1 MNEHEV
7 VAVVRAHIESKFPKL
22 CSKCGRTFASLKE
35 YLQSTTHVG
44 NPISYDA
51 DLKKWRPCK
60 PVGTLSFANCPCGT
74 TLAISSDGMG
84 LIVMWRLLRWARRE
98 SARRSIGVG
107 QLLNGVREEIDRQV
121 LGQADAAGSQSKR
134 A

>member
-1 MNEHEV
+1 LNEHEV
-7 VAVVRAHIESKFPKL
+7 IAVVRAHIESKFPKL

-107 QLLNGVREEIDRQV
+107 ELLNGVREEIDRQV
-121 LGQADAAGSQSKR
+121 LGQAYAAGSQSKR